1 MCEFQRKRAL
11 HKQEVLYLLQ
21 QVRVLQACVNGTMW
35 HLQFKIHTARSEGQV
50 AFNLTINHLRSTSL
64 FTLIKK
70 NWNPNMSFTCI
81 GDIDCTFA
89 DLGMEYLMRK
99 VVDVG
104 KFDRFMAVIYRE

>member
-35 HLQFKIHTARSEGQV
+35 HLQFKIHTTRSEGQV

-70 NWNPNMSFTCI
+70 NWNSNMSFACI
-81 GDIDCTFA
+81 GTFA

-99 VVDVG
+99 EVDVG
-104 KFDRFMAVIYRE
+104 KFARFMAVIYRE